1 MLEVGTI
8 MAVGVPVRWARGGP
22 IDVLPLL
29 AAVVTAVL
37 AGPSA
42 GPAGLPR
49 ASRVR
54 TPA

>member
-8 MAVGVPVRWARGGP
+8 MTLGVPRWARGGP

-37 AGPSA
+37 AGPVR
-42 GPAGLPR
+42 GPHRPT
-49 ASRVR
+49 AS
-54 TPA
+54 